1 MANLLTGIGIGLA
14 VAGLTLWA
22 MFPRALPAL
31 VMLAF
36 VSTLN
41 RLCGRSWDS

>member
-1 MANLLTGIGIGLA
+1 MTTLLTGIGIGLGIA
-14 VAGLTLWA
+14 VLALWA